1 MNYND
6 VILKYTYVN
15 LYIEISGAW
24 CMNRDLDLLIKTL
37 KENVACQNDEATN
50 LTKVDHILEG
60 ILS

>member
-1 MNYND
+1 
-6 VILKYTYVN
+6 
-15 LYIEISGAW
+15 
-24 CMNRDLDLLIKTL
+24 MNRDLDLLIKTL